1 MDCVARQASL
11 SMEFPRQE
19 YWSGLPFPSPG
30 DLPNPGINLRS
41 AVLQADSLLSEPPG
55 KSFNRKDAVNSVL
68 EGGSN
73 PDSPGSQ
80 ISWVLSFSGLYL
92 LSDLGAVFSDS
103 VTP

>member
-1 MDCVARQASL
+1 
-11 SMEFPRQE
+11 MEFPRQK

-30 DLPNPGINLRS
+30 DLPNPRINPRS
-41 AVLQADSLLSEPPG
+41 PELQADSLLSQPPG
-55 KSFNRKDAVNSVL
+55 KPFNRKDAVNSVL
-68 EGGSN
+68 EGDIE
-73 PDSPGSQ
+73 PDSSGSQ